1 MSHPIVQRQ
10 RAWFVMLLGLPLIQA
25 CVAPGRYQETDVPSG
40 SQSQPV
46 SPPPASLVCKPVP
59 MLALAPPERRLELD
73 RDQLHLGIL
82 GPVIVPSEYR
92 RELHLDGPT
101 RFRCRVTAAALRSRL
116 MSRGER
122 VVPINV
128 AVPRSLRNEAEA
140 VCRETSSGTD
150 NKDLDCEA
158 PKGGRTEIV
167 ITSTDPSELS
177 SAFGLS
183 CWRTATP
190 RPPAN
195 GGGSAGAGGNS
206 GGGNSAGGNPGNG
219 TGRREASRP
228 AVALT
233 RPLKGVSEGQ
243 SGTSRLLML
252 TCPGSLAEEVPQL
265 KNGAQ
270 GRVSIGRYSSTF
282 HVVETEDCQIEIDA
296 VPARIPE
303 TALMRKAPVRLQV
316 GR

>member
-10 RAWFVMLLGLPLIQA
+10 PAWFAMLFGLPLIYA
-25 CVAPGRYQETDVPSG
+25 CGAPGRYQETAAPTASL
-40 SQSQPV
+40 SQRASTPA
-46 SPPPASLVCKPVP
+46 ASLVCKPVP
-59 MLALAPPERRLELD
+59 MLSLAPPERRLELD

-82 GPVIVPSEYR
+82 GPLIVPSEYR
-92 RELHLDGPT
+92 RELYLDGPT
-101 RFRCRVTAAALRSRL
+101 RFHCRVTAAALRSRL
-116 MSRGER
+116 MSRSER

-158 PKGGRTEIV
+158 PKAGRTEIV

-190 RPPAN
+190 RPPN
-195 GGGSAGAGGNS
+195 SGGGSAG
-206 GGGNSAGGNPGNG
+206 GGGNGAGGNPGSG
-219 TGRREASRP
+219 TGRGEASRP
-228 AVALT
+228 SVALT

-270 GRVSIGRYSSTF
+270 GRVNIGRYSSTF